1 MRAITKDVTDRERHD
16 TFAALFVDLSGPLDR
31 LNALELINQIKE
43 AVNQA
48 RMDIVVNFEHLKLA
62 TPDVLKALVDSD
74 PMKVAIPG
82 VRVRLCKFKDAF
94 EASLEGF
101 SFAGLKHLNEDLKNA

>member
-1 MRAITKDVTDRERHD
+1 M
-16 TFAALFVDLSGPLDR
+16 DLDGTLDR
-31 LNALELINQIKE
+31 LNALELINRIKE

-62 TPDVLKALVDSD
+62 TPDALKALVDSD
-74 PMKVAIPG
+74 SMKVAIPG

-101 SFAGLKHLNEDLKNA
+101 SFAGLEHLNEDVKNA